1 MIILV
6 PPPLSCMPFPF
17 SRKETVMPATMEGD
31 GKTIYVKKQRAAEL
45 ASGYSAGKRRM
56 EISSLLIFAISFTW
70 CCYRGITSTTSAS
83 LPFVLLAIPVGM
95 LFADFFSGI
104 VHWGCD
110 TWGTVK
116 TPIFSAFIRS
126 FREHHVDPMAITRHD
141 FVEANGD
148 NCLVCVPALL
158 LLAVVRAD
166 LSSSSELF
174 IFVSLL
180 TTAFFVSITNQIHKW
195 SHTMSPPAYVRFLQ
209 ESNIILS
216 RKVHNIHH
224 QNPYDRY
231 YCITTGWLNPLLGA
245 INFWGAMEAA
255 IQALLSQVPR
265 EDDQYW
271 TSLKKDET
279 KARAHPQQAE

>member
-1 MIILV
+1 MRLPCRV
-6 PPPLSCMPFPF
+6 P
-17 SRKETVMPATMEGD
+17 VATMDGD

-56 EISSLLIFAISFTW
+56 ETVSLIVFAVAFGWCSYRALMATTGATLPVVLIA
-70 CCYRGITSTTSAS
+70 
-83 LPFVLLAIPVGM
+83 VPVGM

-116 TPIFSAFIRS
+116 TPIFNAFIRS

-141 FVEANGD
+141 FIEANGD
-148 NCLVCVPALL
+148 NCLVCIPALL
-158 LLAVVRAD
+158 LLAFVRVD
-166 LSSSSELF
+166 LSTASELF
-174 IFVSLL
+174 LFVSLL
-180 TTAFFVSITNQIHKW
+180 TTAFFVSLTNQIHKW
-195 SHTMSPPAYVRFLQ
+195 SHTLRPPAAVKFLMDAH
-209 ESNIILS
+209 IILS
-216 RKVHNIHH
+216 RKVHNVHH

-231 YCITTGWLNPLLGA
+231 YCITTGWLNPVLGA

-255 IQALLSQVPR
+255 IQSLLSQQPR

-271 TSLKKDET
+271 TSLASQKKADDAAAA
-279 KARAHPQQAE
+279 KSAPQGAE

>member
-1 MIILV
+1 MD
-6 PPPLSCMPFPF
+6 
-17 SRKETVMPATMEGD
+17 GD

-45 ASGYSAGKRRM
+45 ASGYSAEKRNM
-56 EISSLLIFAISFTW
+56 EIGSLVAFGISFSW
-70 CCYRGITSTTSAS
+70 CIYRGMAAMTIATV
-83 LPFVLLAIPVGM
+83 PVVLLAVPVGM
-95 LFADFFSGI
+95 LFADFFSGL

-141 FVEANGD
+141 LVEANGD

-158 LLAVVRAD
+158 LLAFIRVD
-166 LSSSSELF
+166 LSSTSELF

-180 TTAFFVSITNQIHKW
+180 STALFVSITNQIHKW
-195 SHTMSPPAYVRFLQ
+195 SHTLRPPSYVRVLQ
-209 ESNIILS
+209 DTNVILS

-231 YCITTGWLNPLLGA
+231 YCITTGWLNPVLGA
-245 INFWGAMEAA
+245 INFWGVMEAA
-255 IQALLSQVPR
+255 IEALGSYKPR

-271 TSLKKDET
+271 TSLQKKDSNT
-279 KARAHPQQAE
+279 PVPPQHAE